1 MQSSA
6 ATPDEFLSNLD
17 PDWRRETLEQL
28 RAIIQREA
36 AELDESMHYKMLGYG
51 VDGDFV
57 FHLNAQKSYV
67 SLYVGDISKIDPD
80 RELLDGLDIG
90 KGCIRF
96 RRSTAVAATRIDDF
110 VARTMTLW
118 NEGEDV
124 TC

>member
-6 ATPDEFLSNLD
+6 STPDEFLASLES
-17 PDWRRETLEQL
+17 DWRRETLEQL
-28 RAIIQREA
+28 RAIIRREA
-36 AELDESMHYKMLGYG
+36 SELDESMNYKMLGYG
-51 VDGDFV
+51 VNGDFV

-80 RELLDGLDIG
+80 RELLDGLDVG

-96 RRSTAVAATRIDDF
+96 RASTAVPATRIDDF

-118 NEGEDV
+118 RRGEDV